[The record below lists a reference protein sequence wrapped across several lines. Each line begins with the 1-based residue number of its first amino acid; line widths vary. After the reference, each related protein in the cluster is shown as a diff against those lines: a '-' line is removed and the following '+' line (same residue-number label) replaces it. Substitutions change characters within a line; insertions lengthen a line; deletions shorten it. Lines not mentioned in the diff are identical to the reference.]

1 MPALIIFDID
11 GTLLETERVTVPA
24 VQRTFA
30 AHGLPVPDHDT
41 ICGFFGKPVEAYEAW
56 LAEQCP
62 PGMAEQIVAETNA
75 LELQLIGSEGRL
87 YEGAREVLEEL
98 HGKYVLAVCSNG
110 PNDYVNTF
118 LDAHDVRK
126 YLAAVR
132 ARGTLYCGKTEMI
145 ESILALDLGAPVIV
159 VGDRHDDIEAAHANG
174 ARAVGAAYG
183 FGGDRELAGADARI
197 AGIREL
203 PGMIERMVVQGLLS
217 GE

>member
-11 GTLLETERVTVPA
+11 GTLLETGRVTVPA

-30 AHGLPVPDHDT
+30 AHGLPVPDHGT
-41 ICGFFGKPVEAYEAW
+41 ICGFFGKPVEDYEAW

-62 PGMAEQIVAETNA
+62 PDTAPQIVAETNA
-75 LELQLIGSEGRL
+75 LELDLIGSEGRL
-87 YEGAREVLEEL
+87 YDGAREVLEEL
-98 HGKYVLAVCSNG
+98 HGKYALAVCSNG

-145 ESILALDLGAPVIV
+145 ESILAMNFGEPVV
-159 VGDRHDDIEAAHANG
+159 MVGDRHDDIEAAHANG
-174 ARAVGAAYG
+174 ALAVGAAYG

-197 AGIREL
+197 AAIREL
-203 PGMIERMVVQGLLS
+203 PGLVARLLA
-217 GE
+217 